1 MTLTVQSAI
10 DSLSFLN
17 AHLGDKVNIRLAYK
31 MNKLGKLLDN
41 ETQFFREAIQK
52 ETFECALKDE
62 NGNPII
68 SNGNY
73 RLQPEKIEEYNSKL
87 TEILTTEITI
97 EDISFTL
104 DELAPIE
111 ISMSELNSF
120 EKFIQE

>member
-17 AHLGDKVNIRLAYK
+17 SHLGDKINIRLAYK

-62 NGNPII
+62 NGNPVI

>member
-41 ETQFFREAIQK
+41 ETQFFRETIQK
-52 ETFECALKDE
+52 ETLECALKDE
-62 NGNPII
+62 NGNPVI